1 MSFGDDW
8 EDLHDDEERR
18 AFNASQDDSRFASE
32 GFQRFDL
39 EDHPERAIVK
49 RHVNDLED
57 EGFDTPLVPRS
68 PGLLPVPMREVIR
81 KSAPWDYAEHER
93 DPEVYSPLLNTL
105 LEHVGAEILL
115 QKRGGSDVVTFES
128 PQEIDDTSWSILEKV
143 TRLLTTTEFATLKQ
157 EFTDLRARRENQE
170 RLRLEDERRHGPL
183 SEREEPG
190 TIEVLPPPRE
200 LP

>member
-1 MSFGDDW
+1 MSF
-8 EDLHDDEERR
+8 DDEWHD
-18 AFNASQDDSRFASE
+18 AFDALPDSRFASE
-32 GFQRFDL
+32 GFQRYDL
-39 EDHPERAIVK
+39 EDHPERALVK

-57 EGFDTPLVPRS
+57 DDFDRPIVPKA
-68 PGLLPVPMREVIR
+68 PVLIPIPKREVIR

-128 PQEIDDTSWSILEKV
+128 PQEIDDTSWSILETV
-143 TRLLTTTEFATLKQ
+143 SRLLTITEFARLKQ
-157 EFTDLRARRENQE
+157 ELSDFRARRENQE